1 MNMQHSCLDD
11 SDPLS
16 LSPQQAH
23 TRIRD
28 TLPAPTGR
36 ETLGLR
42 DALGRV
48 LAEDIIANIDVPGA
62 DNSAMDGYAL
72 RGTDLPMHGEGTFHL
87 VGSSFAGHPYP
98 GMVEAGQCVRIM
110 TGGLVPDGCDT
121 VVIQERVQVLDE
133 QRVAIP
139 PGEKAGGN
147 VRTAGEDIAAG
158 SILLQRGRLL
168 NAADLGL
175 LASVGMSTT
184 CVFPIPRVA
193 FFSTGDEL
201 RSVGESL
208 EPGCIY
214 NSNSYTIFAML
225 RRLGIEGKDLG
236 IIPDNRASVREAF
249 RNAASQADVVI
260 TSGGVSVGEA
270 DYVKEVLEEIG
281 DVRFWKIA
289 IKPGRPLAFGHV
301 DPAVFFGLPGNPVS
315 VMVTFYQFVLPA
327 LQFMAGQRETTSLQ
341 LRLPTSSPLRKRPG
355 RVEYQRGTLEAA
367 KDGSLSVRSTGGQG
381 SGILT
386 SMSRADCFI
395 VLPMEC
401 ARVEAGEMVTVVPF
415 AGLM

>member
-327 LQFMAGQRETTSLQ
+327 LQFMAGQRETTSCNCVCPHP
-341 LRLPTSSPLRKRPG
+341 LPCASG
-355 RVEYQRGTLEAA
+355 RVASSTSEARWKLRRTA
-367 KDGSLSVRSTGGQG
+367 PCR
-381 SGILT
+381 
-386 SMSRADCFI
+386 
-395 VLPMEC
+395 
-401 ARVEAGEMVTVVPF
+401 
-415 AGLM
+415 